1 MAWTGEVSVIA
12 FFFCNQMRKPYLA
25 VIDIKSRFLLKRPE
39 NLMGMGD
46 TVGKLPTQWCSGHVF
61 T

>member
-1 MAWTGEVSVIA
+1 MR
-12 FFFCNQMRKPYLA
+12 FLCNQMWKPYLA